1 MTEVYYITKK
11 PIHVKN
17 TMYILLPKAWGFE
30 GGELVK
36 MDIMTLDGSVH
47 REDIVRIVGNKTS
60 VSPRVTIRQ
69 VLGMPECELYTIAI
83 RRTEDD
89 GGDGPQEAD

>member
-11 PIHVKN
+11 PVYVKN
-17 TMYILLPKAWGFE
+17 TMYIILPKAWGFK
-30 GGELVK
+30 GGEVVK

-47 REDIVRIVGNKTS
+47 KEDLVRVVGNGRN
-60 VSPRVTIRQ
+60 VAPRVTVRQ
-69 VLGMPECELYTIAI
+69 VLNMPKGQFYTIAI
-83 RRTEDD
+83 RRAEDD